1 MKRFAG
7 FRCRTSI
14 SCPTSGNFQQ
24 LIDEKTWQGSG
35 MTLKAIFVVIVI
47 ACGSTGGWDQFGSSA
62 NAQAIGIEQ
71 PSPPP
76 SVRPASRSQ
85 GANISLRGGW
95 TDFTPFQSLSEG
107 EIEGAQGLDVEIL
120 SDIVRAA
127 GMEAQLHKRNWQDQL
142 RDLTEGNSD
151 IAIGAFR
158 PADGDDRFHYSLPY
172 RWARISLYVS
182 HPGRMYGCFLNSS
195 GLSLYQSF
203 MACNGDLLP
212 RADCGSCWL

>member
-1 MKRFAG
+1 MK
-7 FRCRTSI
+7 
-14 SCPTSGNFQQ
+14 
-24 LIDEKTWQGSG
+24 
-35 MTLKAIFVVIVI
+35 LKAIFVVIAI

-107 EIEGAQGLDVEIL
+107 EIEGAQGLDVEFL

-142 RDLTEGNSD
+142 RDLMEGNS
-151 IAIGAFR
+151 
-158 PADGDDRFHYSLPY
+158 P
-172 RWARISLYVS
+172 
-182 HPGRMYGCFLNSS
+182 
-195 GLSLYQSF
+195 
-203 MACNGDLLP
+203 DLAL
-212 RADCGSCWL
+212 CESI